1 MGAYA
6 WKPAIIWEVL
16 NEYKCQVVWL
26 DTGNLINNKFKFVRI
41 VLSNIGFFVQLAQV
55 ILKTTL
61 LRAH

>member
-6 WKPAIIWEVL
+6 WKPSIIWEVL

-41 VLSNIGFFVQLAQV
+41 VLSNIGFFSPIMQV
-55 ILKTTL
+55 ILRTTPT
-61 LRAH
+61 RAH